1 MAIQTDLP
9 NLQQELVALQKQ
21 LQESE
26 QDKIALLK
34 AVSHDVKAPL
44 NQIYALTT
52 LMKMTGDNLTDEQIE
67 YVDRMDM
74 VVKEGLTLVRN
85 LLDLRT
91 LEYRDVQFRED
102 EIDLEQ
108 VFTEV
113 IKNFQDQA
121 ANKGITI
128 VPNLLGVKTRLDK
141 LYVGRVFDN
150 LLSNAIKFSPRDG
163 VITIEMGLRADDVLI
178 NVIDQGEGIPSKER
192 TQLFKKFATLS
203 PRPTAGEATIG
214 LGLYLAQQMAI
225 GLEGNIS
232 FLPEEKDTTFQ
243 IILPLR

>member
-1 MAIQTDLP
+1 MEIQTDLL
-9 NLQQELVALQKQ
+9 NVQQELLALKKE

-52 LMKMTGDNLTDEQIE
+52 LMKMTGDNLTEEQIQ

-108 VFTEV
+108 VFNEV
-113 IKNFQDQA
+113 IKNFEDQA
-121 ANKGITI
+121 QNKGISI
-128 VPNLLGVKTRLDK
+128 VTELMGVKTRLDK
-141 LYVGRVFDN
+141 LYVSRMFDN
-150 LLSNAIKFSPRDG
+150 LLSNAVKFSPRNG

-178 NVIDQGEGIPSKER
+178 NVIDQGEGIPPKEHS
-192 TQLFKKFATLS
+192 QLFKKFAMLS

-232 FLPEEKDTTFQ
+232 FLPDEKDTTFQ